1 MSMNPFCELAVE
13 QSLRLREGKV
23 PSLPVESIVAVSIGP
38 AKTVDTLR
46 TALAM
51 GADKAIHVEVNDDPE
66 PLGVAKVLKAI
77 AEREKS
83 NLIIL
88 GKQSIDRDFGQTG
101 QMLGGLLGWPQAT
114 CAAKMEISQ
123 DEKCTVTE
131 EVDGGVQ
138 TVSAKLPM
146 IVTTDLRYFPPFKY
160 DGSCRLNEPRY
171 ASLPNIMKAKKKPL
185 EKVTPGDLGVDLKH
199 RLETLQVEEPP
210 AREAGVKVDTVPAM
224 IEKLK
229 ELGAL

>member
-1 MSMNPFCELAVE
+1 M
-13 QSLRLREGKV
+13 

-38 AKTVDTLR
+38 AKTIDTLR

-146 IVTTDLRYFPPFKY
+146 IVTTDLRYF
-160 DGSCRLNEPRY
+160 S
-171 ASLPNIMKAKKKPL
+171 S
-185 EKVTPGDLGVDLKH
+185 
-199 RLETLQVEEPP
+199 
-210 AREAGVKVDTVPAM
+210 
-224 IEKLK
+224 
-229 ELGAL
+229 